1 VITGRLVVFTPGR
14 VEIVGE
20 IVPYNC

>member
-14 VEIVGE
+14 VEIVRE
-20 IVPYNC
+20 IVPYYC